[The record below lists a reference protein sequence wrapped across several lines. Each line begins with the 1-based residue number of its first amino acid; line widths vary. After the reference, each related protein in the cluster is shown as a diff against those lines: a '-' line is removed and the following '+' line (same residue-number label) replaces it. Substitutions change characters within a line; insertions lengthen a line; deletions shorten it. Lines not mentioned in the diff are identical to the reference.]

1 MMKKTLLGLIALLLP
16 LTASAQLVSVQ
27 PGTGRVAT
35 TKTKKAKEPKQ
46 PKQPKQAKEI
56 GEYRQSNDS
65 ITADFS
71 ASLVSQYLWRGQE
84 LSGLSFQ
91 PSASVSW
98 RGLSLIAEGSTSL
111 DKGSYRDL
119 DLTLRYRL
127 GPVNIGVTD
136 YWSSGIDI
144 EDRYLYY
151 DAHKGGHIFEGNLGY
166 TCRYFTLQGY
176 CMFGGNDFKL
186 NGDRAYSTYI
196 ELGVPFRL
204 GNLDW
209 QLTVGGTPMES
220 AGEWET
226 VTRET
231 IYGESDIDTRVYE
244 YAEGAACCLASLRC
258 TKEFHLGDIRLPVFA
273 ELNANPYLSKGY
285 FIMGVSIK
293 PW

>member
-1 MMKKTLLGLIALLLP
+1 MKITLLGLIALLLP

-46 PKQPKQAKEI
+46 PKQAKETKEI

-65 ITADFS
+65 ITADFK

-127 GPVNIGVTD
+127 GPVTIGVTD

-151 DAHKGGHIFEGNLGY
+151 DAHKGGHIFE
-166 TCRYFTLQGY
+166 
-176 CMFGGNDFKL
+176 
-186 NGDRAYSTYI
+186 
-196 ELGVPFRL
+196 